1 MKLPRLLSLALFTP
15 CAVLCAAETPATP
28 PPNLAAPVPVKPA
41 APTAAAKVATAD
53 SLPLHVAL
61 DTPRGVAVD
70 GAGKLYVSDFSANVI
85 YQVSLTPPL
94 SAVAI
99 PAPGATPPAANSA
112 FGGPCEMA
120 VDAQGNLYVADAD
133 NHVIRK
139 ILASKSGAPT
149 EMILLAGN
157 VGVSGTED
165 GPGPAARFGTPTAVA
180 VDAAGNV
187 YVADNQN
194 ATVRKITPAGVVST
208 LAGKAGAVG
217 NVDGTG
223 AEARFSTPRGIAV
236 DKAGNIFVA
245 DEGNSNIRK
254 ITPAGVVTTVAGSST
269 ETAFKDGPAK
279 DATFGAPRGLC
290 VDAAGNLFIADTNNN
305 LVRKITPDGTVSAFA
320 GQIAGGMADGPAKD
334 ARFSA
339 PRAIAVDAA
348 GNLYLADSDNSA
360 VRKITPAGV
369 VTTLLVGMGP

>member
-1 MKLPRLLSLALFTP
+1 LG
-15 CAVLCAAETPATP
+15 AAETPAPAAST
-28 PPNLAAPVPVKPA
+28 PNLAAPVPVKPA
-41 APTAAAKVATAD
+41 APTVAAKPITAD
-53 SLPLHVAL
+53 SLPIHVTL
-61 DTPRGVAVD
+61 DNPRGVAVD
-70 GAGKLYVSDFSANVI
+70 ASGKVYVSDFSGAVI

-99 PAPGATPPAANSA
+99 PAPGTQPPPPNSA
-112 FGGPCEMA
+112 FSGPCEMA

-139 ILASKSGAPT
+139 ILASKSGPPT
-149 EMILLAGN
+149 EMIVLAGN

-165 GPGPAARFGTPTAVA
+165 GTGPAARFGTPTAVA
-180 VDAAGNV
+180 VDAVGNV

-194 ATVRKITPAGVVST
+194 ATIRRITPAGVVTT
-208 LAGKAGAVG
+208 LAGKAGATG

-223 AEARFSTPRGIAV
+223 ADARFNTPRGIAV

-254 ITPAGVVTTVAGSST
+254 ITPAGVVTTFAGSAA

-290 VDAAGNLFIADTNNN
+290 VDASGNVFVADTNNN
-305 LVRKITPDGTVSAFA
+305 LVRKITPDGTVSTFA
-320 GQIAGGMADGPAKD
+320 GQISGGMSDGTGTA
-334 ARFSA
+334 ARFSGL
-339 PRAIAVDAA
+339 RAIAADAS
-348 GNLYLADSDNSA
+348 GNLYVADSDNGA
-360 VRKITPAGV
+360 VRKITPTGV
-369 VTTLLVGMGP
+369 VTTVIAGTQ